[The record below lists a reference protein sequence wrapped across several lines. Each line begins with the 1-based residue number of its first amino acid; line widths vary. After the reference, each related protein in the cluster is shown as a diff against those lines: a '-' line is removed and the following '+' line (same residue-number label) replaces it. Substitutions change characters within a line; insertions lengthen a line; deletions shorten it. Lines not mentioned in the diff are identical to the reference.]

1 MIQMQTH
8 KAITQ
13 TLPGLFDAAKEI
25 TDNQAVSV
33 VDQVTLNPAS
43 ESIWADGCMFGK
55 LSVGDFFNDG
65 PLTLIGVRHA
75 GVTLVYVRVFLHT
88 TVDEAAII
96 TDRDASLEHQLRDAR
111 EYLRSAVRFNPSM
124 FAYSA
129 KIAAFGDNYL
139 LPNENSEQIRSF
151 WIVKNNHMYTYIY
164 WK

>member
-33 VDQVTLNPAS
+33 IDQVTLNPAT
-43 ESIWADGCMFGK
+43 ESGWTDGCMFK
-55 LSVGDFFNDG
+55 KFSIGDFFNSG
-65 PLTLIGVRHA
+65 PLTLIGVQYS
-75 GVTLVYVRVFLHT
+75 GVTLVHVRVFLHAT
-88 TVDEAAII
+88 LDEATII

-111 EYLRSAVRFNPSM
+111 EYLRTAARYNPSM

-129 KIAAFGDNYL
+129 MIAAFGDKFL
-139 LPNENSEQIRSF
+139 LPNKSSEQIRSC